1 MIKHLKLLIL
11 LVLLVSPFANNW
23 TPLEILKL
31 KTFDA
36 LVEDKIPSGYF
47 SILNIT
53 EKDVEKEEGYPFP
66 RERLADIQN
75 SLISKGAIGV
85 GWVIAF
91 PQADRFGGDEVFA
104 ESLQKIPS
112 VLATFENENGTY
124 PMTTGTVILGE
135 DNGGYKATGII
146 ENIEILKNSAY
157 QGIAVAPTD
166 VDQLVRRMPLLMRT
180 PDGWVS
186 AYGTE
191 VLKVLAGADT
201 YVIKTN
207 DNGIQEIR
215 VKGIPAVSTDSL
227 GRKWISWVDT
237 PQFSLS
243 EINKTNMIKDRFVF
257 IGVTAQGV
265 MPQLAT
271 PVGLLEPHKIQTAL
285 SESILIQDSPYIPDY
300 SKAVEMLVLVSSV
313 SLVWFILHLFGITW
327 GLVFALMVIG
337 STAYAEIYFIKSSGI
352 LLDFTW
358 TLISQFITA
367 TVAFYL
373 RFREQYKLRQQ
384 IKKQFEHYLD
394 PRQVKQLQ
402 KNPELLKL
410 GGEKK
415 YATFLFTDVRGFT
428 SLSESL
434 PPEDVTYIMNKALTA
449 QQKAVQKH
457 EGMVDKYIGDAMMAI
472 FNAPLDQLD
481 HETRAV
487 ACALDI
493 IKNMEDLN
501 KEFEKKGMPSVAIG
515 IGINSGKAVIGNM
528 GSESRFDYTAIGDA
542 VNTGARLE
550 SATKEVGV
558 DILISSNTAQLAK
571 QQLEFI
577 SNINV
582 KGKEKELQVYSIK
595 NLKTKGVNKNG

>member
-1 MIKHLKLLIL
+1 VIKHLKLLFL
-11 LVLLVSPFANNW
+11 LVVLVFPFVQNW

-36 LVEDKIPSGYF
+36 LVEDKVSSGYF

-53 EKDVEKEEGYPFP
+53 EKDVEQEGGYPFP
-66 RERLADIQN
+66 RRKLADIQN
-75 SLISKGAIGV
+75 ALINKGAIGV

-91 PQADRFGGDEVFA
+91 PQADRLGGDEVFA
-104 ESLQKIPS
+104 ESLQRIPS
-112 VLATFENENGTY
+112 VLATFENENGVY
-124 PMTTGTVILGE
+124 PVTTGTVILGE
-135 DNGGYKATGII
+135 DNGGYKATGVI
-146 ENIEILKNSAY
+146 ENIDVLKDSAY

-186 AYGTE
+186 SYGTE

-201 YVIKTN
+201 YLIKTN
-207 DNGIQEIR
+207 ENGIEEVR
-215 VKGIPAVSTDSL
+215 VKGIPAVPTDSL

-257 IGVTAQGV
+257 IGVTAAGV
-265 MPQLAT
+265 MPQIAT
-271 PVGLLEPHKIQTAL
+271 PVGLLEPHKIQAAL
-285 SESILIQDSPYIPDY
+285 SESILIQNSPYIPDY
-300 SKAVEMLVLVSSV
+300 SKAVEMLALVASV
-313 SLVWFILHLFGITW
+313 SLVWFILYLFGITW
-327 GLVFALMVIG
+327 GLVFGLMVMIG
-337 STAYAEIYFIKSSGI
+337 TIYTEAYFIKSSGL

-358 TLISQFITA
+358 TLVSQFITA

-394 PRQVKQLQ
+394 PRQVKKLQ
-402 KNPELLKL
+402 NNPESLKL

-428 SLSESL
+428 SLSETL

-481 HETRAV
+481 HETRAID
-487 ACALDI
+487 CALDI
-493 IKNMEDLN
+493 IKNMEELN
-501 KEFEKKGMPSVAIG
+501 KEFKKKGMPSVAIG
-515 IGINSGKAVIGNM
+515 IGINTGKAVIGNM

-542 VNTGARLE
+542 VNTAARLE

-558 DILISSNTAQLAK
+558 DLLIGKNTAQFTKFELN
-571 QQLEFI
+571 LI
-577 SNINV
+577 STINV
-582 KGKEKELQVYSIK
+582 KGKADALDVY
-595 NLKTKGVNKNG
+595 TV

>member
-1 MIKHLKLLIL
+1 MIKHLKLLFL
-11 LVLLVSPFANNW
+11 LVVLVFPFVQNW
-23 TPLEILKL
+23 APLEILKL

-36 LVEDKIPSGYF
+36 LVEDKVSSGYF

-53 EKDVEKEEGYPFP
+53 EKDVEREGGYPFP
-66 RERLADIQN
+66 RTKLANIQN
-75 SLISKGAIGV
+75 ALIDKGAIGV

-91 PQADRFGGDEVFA
+91 PQADRLGGDEMFA
-104 ESLQKIPS
+104 ESLQRIPS
-112 VLATFENENGTY
+112 VLATFENENGVY
-124 PMTTGTVILGE
+124 PVTTGTVILGE
-135 DNGGYKATGII
+135 DNGGYKATGVI
-146 ENIEILKNSAY
+146 ENIEILKDSAY

-186 AYGTE
+186 SYGTE

-201 YVIKTN
+201 YLIKTN
-207 DNGIQEIR
+207 ENGIEEVR
-215 VKGIPAVSTDSL
+215 VKGIPAVPTDSL

-243 EINKTNMIKDRFVF
+243 EISKTNMIKDRFVF
-257 IGVTAQGV
+257 IGVTAAGV
-265 MPQLAT
+265 MPQIAT
-271 PVGLLEPHKIQTAL
+271 PAGLLEPHRIQAAL
-285 SESILIQDSPYIPDY
+285 SESILIQNSPYIPDY
-300 SKAVEMLVLVSSV
+300 SRAVEMLTLIASV

-327 GLVFALMVIG
+327 GLVFGLMVMIA
-337 STAYAEIYFIKSSGI
+337 TLYTEAYLIKSSGI

-358 TLISQFITA
+358 ALVSQFITA

-394 PRQVKQLQ
+394 PRQVKKLQ
-402 KNPELLKL
+402 DNPKLLKL

-428 SLSESL
+428 SLSETL
-434 PPEDVTYIMNKALTA
+434 PPEDVTYIMNRALTV
-449 QQKAVQKH
+449 QQQSVQKY

-472 FNAPLDQLD
+472 FNAPLDQLG
-481 HETRAV
+481 HETRAID
-487 ACALDI
+487 CALDI

-501 KEFEKKGMPSVAIG
+501 KEFKKKGVPSVAIG
-515 IGINSGKAVIGNM
+515 IGINTGKAVIGNM

-542 VNTGARLE
+542 VNTAARLE

-558 DILISSNTAQLAK
+558 DLLIGKNTAQFTRFKLN
-571 QQLEFI
+571 LVTT
-577 SNINV
+577 INV
-582 KGKEKELQVYSIK
+582 KGKADALDVY
-595 NLKTKGVNKNG
+595 TV

>member
-11 LVLLVSPFANNW
+11 LVVLVFPFVQNW
-23 TPLEILKL
+23 TALEILKL

-36 LVEDKIPSGYF
+36 LVEDKEPSGYF

-53 EKDVEKEEGYPFP
+53 EKDVEREGGYPFP
-66 RERLADIQN
+66 RRKLADIQN
-75 SLISKGAIGV
+75 DLINQGAIGV

-91 PQADRFGGDEVFA
+91 PQEDRLGGDKVFA
-104 ESLQKIPS
+104 ESLQRIPS
-112 VLATFENENGTY
+112 VLATFENENGVY
-124 PMTTGTVILGE
+124 PVTTGTVILGE
-135 DNGGYKATGII
+135 DRGGYKATGVI
-146 ENIEILKNSAY
+146 ENIDILKDSAY

-186 AYGTE
+186 SYGTE

-201 YVIKTN
+201 YLIKTN
-207 DNGIQEIR
+207 ENGIEEIR

-227 GRKWISWVDT
+227 GRKWISWVNT

-243 EINKTNMIKDRFVF
+243 EVNKTNMIKDRFVF
-257 IGVTAQGV
+257 VGVTAAGV

-300 SKAVEMLVLVSSV
+300 ARAVEALTFIASV

-327 GLVFALMVIG
+327 GLVFGLMVMIA
-337 STAYAEIYFIKSSGI
+337 TAYAEIYFIKSSGI

-373 RFREQYKLRQQ
+373 RFREQYKLRQL

-394 PRQVKQLQ
+394 PRQVKRLQ
-402 KNPELLKL
+402 NNPELLKL

-449 QQKAVQKH
+449 QQKAVQKFG
-457 EGMVDKYIGDAMMAI
+457 GMVDKYIGDAMMAI
-472 FNAPLDQLD
+472 FNAPLDQKD
-481 HETRAV
+481 HETKAV
-487 ACALDI
+487 DCALDI
-493 IKNMEDLN
+493 MKNMEDLN
-501 KEFEKKGMPSVAIG
+501 KEFKKKGMPSIAIG

-542 VNTGARLE
+542 VNTAARLE

-558 DILISSNTAQLAK
+558 DLLIGKNTAQFTKFELN
-571 QQLEFI
+571 LI
-577 SNINV
+577 STIKV
-582 KGKEKELQVYSIK
+582 KGKADALDVY
-595 NLKTKGVNKNG
+595 TV